1 MGMLELVNTSATVAT
16 LVVLASAA
24 VAAMIQ
30 LSHMRAANQLAA
42 FMAINASGQTPA
54 MLDLLDFTY
63 QKLPS
68 LIQSGPE
75 YVQRFAEGTVP
86 LKDSPLLLG
95 FWFDQIGT
103 VLRQK
108 LVSPD
113 VIFQGTGAYA
123 LLRCWQLMY
132 PLIEATR
139 TRAPSAFLHF
149 EYAAVRAKLWLAA
162 HPKGNYPKGV
172 PRWSQL
178 TPDSASHVRM
188 P

>member
-1 MGMLELVNTSATVAT
+1 MLELVNTCATVAT
-16 LVVLASAA
+16 LIVLAGAA

-42 FMAINASGQTPA
+42 FMSVNGPGQTPA

-68 LIQSGPE
+68 LIRSDPQ
-75 YVQRFAEGTVP
+75 YVQRFADGTAP
-86 LKDSPLLLG
+86 LKDSPLLLA
-95 FWFDQIGT
+95 FWFDQIGM

-108 LVSPD
+108 LVSPE
-113 VIFQGTGAYA
+113 VIFQGSSPYA
-123 LLRCWQLMY
+123 TLRCWQLMY
-132 PLIEATR
+132 PLIEAIR
-139 TRAPSAFLHF
+139 TRAPSAFLNF
-149 EYAAVRAKLWLAA
+149 EYVAVRAKLWLDA
-162 HPKGNYPKGV
+162 HPSGDYPNDT

-178 TPDSASHVRM
+178 ARDSA